1 MAILPLETT
10 ELKRGCLVKNVSLA
24 PAIEIFRSLESG
36 SGIILV
42 SDLDIGVCAEMFG
55 WPDDTTYPDLHL
67 VQTIGRLNSYD
78 VYSLRIQFRE
88 LGVEI
93 DSNKYLSLSDDK
105 KADLQKYMRVFTMP
119 LIKMVYGDRE
129 AEIDPNQDIVD
140 LFRDPDTTVAR
151 ENLEKLADGLKV
163 DITAISKFLDDFAD
177 VYLSLAYFQNYVND
191 LTPKLIEM
199 NEGIQGLMTTWEIR
213 QDDRVRA
220 NLARLHEDLNDLLT
234 SVTGRFEVFQQNS
247 DKMWE
252 DIDAEKFRRVKEV
265 VIGSQKTVGG
275 VLCGLGIK
283 LNAWCERF
291 PDPKVGSPNSRFE
304 MLFSDIAPGIDRLQA
319 IEREGREVGAAA

>member
-1 MAILPLETT
+1 
-10 ELKRGCLVKNVSLA
+10 
-24 PAIEIFRSLESG
+24 
-36 SGIILV
+36 
-42 SDLDIGVCAEMFG
+42 
-55 WPDDTTYPDLHL
+55 
-67 VQTIGRLNSYD
+67 
-78 VYSLRIQFRE
+78 
-88 LGVEI
+88 
-93 DSNKYLSLSDDK
+93 
-105 KADLQKYMRVFTMP
+105 
-119 LIKMVYGDRE
+119 MVYGDRE